1 MESGYGYEFGD
12 YAFENDAEHWDFA
25 YKSCGEWV
33 KSAHV
38 SVQYASREAACRAIL
53 DLVISNPKLWNGV
66 EFLTFRTK

>member
-1 MESGYGYEFGD
+1 MENQYEHEFED
-12 YAFENDAEHWDFA
+12 FAFDDDAEHWDFA

-38 SVQYASREAACRAIL
+38 SVQYASREAVLRAIL
-53 DLVISNPKLWNGV
+53 SMATARPTLWNGV